1 MKGFSMRLI
10 FAALLAAASVVMA
23 PSRSLAQT
31 SIDGFGAV
39 PIDHLASLNDS
50 GFPVDFG
57 GRVSFDVV
65 PAVQLFGEFGRIGN
79 VMPSLIDTA
88 LAFSRID
95 LTASAFYG
103 EGGVRLL
110 AAPHAAV
117 SPYVEG
123 TAGIAHLDLGTRGLG
138 STTDTLIRAALNL
151 VDTRDPIVGAG
162 GGVLMRAGAL
172 NIDVGYRYKRIIAN
186 SALSSVLSIG
196 QQMQSHQVRFGAG
209 VRF

>member
-1 MKGFSMRLI
+1 MRMRI
-10 FAALLAAASVVMA
+10 AALAVVGIVMLPALA
-23 PSRSLAQT
+23 PAQT
-31 SIDGFGAV
+31 SLGGFGALPV
-39 PIDHLASLNDS
+39 DHIASLGDS
-50 GFPVDFG
+50 SFPVDFG
-57 GRVSFDVV
+57 GRVSFEVV
-65 PAVQLFGEFGRIGN
+65 RGVEVLGEFGRMGN
-79 VMPSLIDTA
+79 VLPGFVRLPLS
-88 LAFSRID
+88 FSPVD
-95 LTASAFYG
+95 LKVSAFYG

-172 NIDVGYRYKRIIAN
+172 NIDVGYRYKRIITN